1 MYEISQEGPT
11 KLCPSC
17 CRFMRIDKQRRLLP
31 HKKFL
36 SNIDCPGENTSN
48 QALLVDKKHR
58 ESLNQKYNQR
68 INTDGED
75 QCTCGTFSSRKFCPV
90 HGYVDN
96 KQHQKS

>member
-48 QALLVDKKHR
+48 QALHMGKK
-58 ESLNQKYNQR
+58 QR
-68 INTDGED
+68 CHVCKVEIGEVH
-75 QCTCGTFSSRKFCPV
+75 KPFCSVGNDVFRP
-90 HGYVDN
+90 
-96 KQHQKS
+96 